1 MTQPKSPTQQMSAAL
16 KAVLV
21 PELKAAGFGGS
32 FPRYR
37 RDRRDVVDFVNVQY
51 DKEGTA
57 FFLECASHP
66 AGEKMTS
73 WGELVPHDALRL
85 EHAPMEKRARLQRE
99 VSGAGSMAVD
109 WFSHAGFGDDAQAYR
124 VLAASVT
131 GLYRQ
136 IEAWLARAEIGPNL
150 CPMSAPP
157 GA

>member
-1 MTQPKSPTQQMSAAL
+1 MPKSPTQQMSAAL

-21 PELKAAGFGGS
+21 PALKAAGFDGS

-37 RDRRDVVDFVNVQY
+37 RDLADVVHFVNLQY

-57 FFLECASHP
+57 FFLECAPHP

-73 WGELVPHDALRL
+73 WGEAVPHHALRL
-85 EHAPMEKRARLQRE
+85 EHAPMDSRARLQRQ
-99 VSGAGSMAVD
+99 VLGTGSMAAD
-109 WFSHAGFGDDAQAYR
+109 WFCFVGFGDDAAAYR
-124 VLAASVT
+124 ALASSVT
-131 GLYRQ
+131 GLYPQ